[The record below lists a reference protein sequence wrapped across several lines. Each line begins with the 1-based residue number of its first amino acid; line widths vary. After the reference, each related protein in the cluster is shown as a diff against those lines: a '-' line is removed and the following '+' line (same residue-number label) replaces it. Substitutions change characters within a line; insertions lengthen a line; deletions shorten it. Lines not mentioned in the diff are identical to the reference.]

1 MRGWTV
7 VAYVSVVA
15 VLSIGCEPTTRYK
28 VLSFFFDGVPP
39 PQSPALLAAKEAAA
53 PATGAEAQQVRY
65 REHGPYA
72 AKQCN
77 ACHDPA
83 NFNSLVVPRDQ
94 LCFQCHELRLDKKYI
109 HGPLASGGCVACHD
123 PHSSQYPY
131 FLVSAADSFCLYC
144 HDRDTIAKIGAHAG
158 VAGQCTDCHNP
169 HMSDKKYLLR

>member
-1 MRGWTV
+1 MKVWTI
-7 VAYVSVVA
+7 VACVSVVA
-15 VLSIGCEPTTRYK
+15 LLSAGCEPNTRYR

-39 PQSPALLAAKEAAA
+39 PKPPVPAGTAEAAA
-53 PATGAEAQQVRY
+53 GTGVGQPQVRY

-83 NFNSLVVPRDQ
+83 AFNSLVLPREQ
-94 LCFQCHELRLDKKYI
+94 ICFQCHELKLDKKYV

-131 FLVSAADSFCLYC
+131 FLVAESDTFCFYC
-144 HDRDTIAKIGAHAG
+144 HDRDTVAKVGAHAG

-169 HMSDKKYLLR
+169 HMSDNKYLLR